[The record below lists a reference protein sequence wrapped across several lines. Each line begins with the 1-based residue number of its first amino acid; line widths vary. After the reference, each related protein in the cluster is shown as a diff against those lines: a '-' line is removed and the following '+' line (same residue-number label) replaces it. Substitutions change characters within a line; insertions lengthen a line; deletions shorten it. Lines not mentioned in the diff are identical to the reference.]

1 MLIYV
6 EMLKPQ
12 DCDEKLTVGGY
23 GISNEIQIITVTA
36 MATAGTES
44 QRRVAES

>member
-1 MLIYV
+1 MRVSQNYN
-6 EMLKPQ
+6 
-12 DCDEKLTVGGY
+12 
-23 GISNEIQIITVTA
+23 ISLQLLA